1 MRKDFY
7 DSLEVDNP
15 DLREGGLF
23 GRLPNLIALALS
35 GAGWARQLGSIDPN
49 IVTSREALAP
59 CRCCAPTTG
68 RPCAAAIRRSAA
80 WSFRSAAG
88 RGAC

>member
-1 MRKDFY
+1 MPRLLKPGLRQRFKRSSALRKDFY

-35 GAGWARQLGSIDPN
+35 GAGWAHQLKGVDPN
-49 IVTSREALAP
+49 SVTSRDSWI
-59 CRCCAPTTG
+59 C
-68 RPCAAAIRRSAA
+68 SAG
-80 WSFRSAAG
+80 G
-88 RGAC
+88 RGGC